1 MQHFIRFKFLYLDYV
16 CNKMKYNLLILLLA
30 YCAIGASK
38 KVNYP
43 IRFTYI
49 NTINSYASQT
59 AILAGMG
66 VPGYAPAH
74 PYNYI
79 AFAFWSYNG
88 PLDMAKFWAD
98 PVKNIGTS
106 PELGNTKD

>member
-1 MQHFIRFKFLYLDYV
+1 
-16 CNKMKYNLLILLLA
+16 
-30 YCAIGASK
+30 
-38 KVNYP
+38 
-43 IRFTYI
+43 
-49 NTINSYASQT
+49 
-59 AILAGMG
+59 MG